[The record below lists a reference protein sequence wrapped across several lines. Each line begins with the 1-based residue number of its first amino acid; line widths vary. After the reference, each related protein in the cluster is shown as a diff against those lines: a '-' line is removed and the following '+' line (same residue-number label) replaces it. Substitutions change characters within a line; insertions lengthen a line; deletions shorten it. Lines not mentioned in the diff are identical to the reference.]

1 MATERFEHLLLR
13 ELRDQ
18 AAAYPGVVEGDSC
31 VKRAFRAKDKGFL
44 YLGEKDDRY
53 NVMVK
58 LGDSFVTAEAMASAE
73 PDHFEAGKF
82 GWVTVRYLSD
92 QRPPEGLLENWIDES
107 YRLQATKAMLIEL
120 DG

>member
-1 MATERFEHLLLR
+1 MPTEQFQHPLLR
-13 ELRDQ
+13 TLRDQ
-18 AAAYPGVVEGDSC
+18 ATAYPGVVEGDSC
-31 VKRAFRAKDKGFL
+31 VKRAFRAKDEGFL

-58 LGDSFVTAEAMASAE
+58 LGDSFADAETRAGAQ

-82 GWVTVRYLSD
+82 GWVTVRYMSEE
-92 QRPPEGLLENWIDES
+92 RPPEGLLEDWIDES
-107 YRLQATKAMLIEL
+107 YRLQATKAMLAEL